1 MRSNYDILITGRMT
15 IMYIKKYFRINRVNT
30 FLILLFTLLST
41 IFISVIP
48 ILTKKVIDEYTTFTL
63 SEIVGYSIAYI
74 LSVIFF
80 LLFEYLKKI
89 YI

>member
-1 MRSNYDILITGRMT
+1 
-15 IMYIKKYFRINRVNT
+15 MYIKKFFRINRVNT

-63 SEIVGYSIAYI
+63 S
-74 LSVIFF
+74 
-80 LLFEYLKKI
+80 
-89 YI
+89 